1 MAKKAGLK
9 PKVSSAYQ
17 DVVKKS
23 KSSDIIKKLAKMR
36 GKAIP
41 KGKSK
46 KISMMDI

>member
-1 MAKKAGLK
+1 MVKRAGLK
-9 PKVSSAYQ
+9 PQVSSSYQ

-36 GKAIP
+36 GKPAS
-41 KGKSK
+41 KSKSK